1 MKMKILAQHQERIDH
16 YHLEIE
22 GVKYYYKEYLDDRG
36 KLIDSEL
43 SDEWGTSVRDEEL
56 LNEIANRIC

>member
-1 MKMKILAQHQERIDH
+1 MKILAQHQERIDH
-16 YHLEIE
+16 YQLEIE

>member
-16 YHLEIE
+16 YQLEIE

-36 KLIDSEL
+36 KLIDIDL
-43 SDEWGTSVRDEEL
+43 TDEQGMIVYDEEL

>member
-1 MKMKILAQHQERIDH
+1 MKILAQHQERIDH
-16 YHLEIE
+16 YQLEIE

-43 SDEWGTSVRDEEL
+43 SDEWGTSVKDEEL

>member
-1 MKMKILAQHQERIDH
+1 MKILAQHQERMDH
-16 YHLEIE
+16 YQLEIE

>member
-16 YHLEIE
+16 YQLEIE